1 MNKHKF
7 RFSWQA
13 FEAESAKDWQEK
25 AKKAEDSGFSAF
37 HLADHYLGPGPA
49 LDAASH
55 PVQNIAAVPAIM
67 AAASATNSI
76 KVGCRVFCTSYRPAG
91 VLAKEAMTID
101 FLTEGRLELG
111 LGAGWVTS
119 EYEALGIPF
128 DPPGKRITRLE
139 DTIAVV
145 KAHMK
150 GEDLNFNG
158 DQVKASG
165 YQGLPASPSGKVPL
179 MIGGG
184 APRVLGIAGREA
196 DIVSINYNNSSG
208 HLAGSRETDTA
219 EATLKKI
226 EWIKEGAGNRFDDIE
241 LEIGAYLT
249 IVTDNQTET
258 AKSFTDM
265 LGMSVEE
272 VLSFPHAL
280 IGSVDYICEELEKRR
295 ELFGITYI
303 SFPDSAAESAIPIV
317 EKLSGK

>member
-139 DTIAVV
+139 ETIAVV

-184 APRVLGIAGREA
+184 APRILGIAGREA

-258 AKSFTDM
+258 ANSFTDM

>member
-1 MNKHKF
+1 MSKNKF

-13 FEAESAKDWQEK
+13 FEANSAQEWKEK

-49 LDAASH
+49 LEAAAH

-67 AAASATNSI
+67 SAASATNSI

-111 LGAGWVTS
+111 LGAGWVAS
-119 EYEALGIPF
+119 EYEALGIAF
-128 DPPGKRITRLE
+128 DPPGKRIKRLE
-139 DTIAVV
+139 ETISIV
-145 KAHMK
+145 KSHMK
-150 GEDLNFNG
+150 GDNLNFTG
-158 DQVKASG
+158 EEVKATG
-165 YQGLPASPSGKVPL
+165 YQSLPAAVKGKVPL

-184 APRVLGIAGREA
+184 APRILGIAGREA
-196 DIVSINYNNSSG
+196 DIVSINYNNSAG

-219 EATLKKI
+219 NETQKKI
-226 EWIKEGAGNRFDDIE
+226 QWVKDGAGNRFEELE

-249 IVTDNQTET
+249 VVTDKQTET
-258 AKSFTDM
+258 AQYFSDM
-265 LGMSVEE
+265 LGMSEE
-272 VLSFPHAL
+272 EILSFPHAL

-295 ELFGITYI
+295 ELYGISYI
-303 SFPDSAAESAIPIV
+303 SFPDNAAESAIPIV

>member
-139 DTIAVV
+139 ETIAVV

-184 APRVLGIAGREA
+184 APRILGIAGREA

-303 SFPDSAAESAIPIV
+303 SFPDNAAESAIPIV

>member
-139 DTIAVV
+139 ETIAVV

-226 EWIKEGAGNRFDDIE
+226 EWIKEGAGNRFNDIE
-241 LEIGAYLT
+241 LEVGAYLT

>member
-139 DTIAVV
+139 ETIAVV

-184 APRVLGIAGREA
+184 APRILGIAGREA

-249 IVTDNQTET
+249 IVTDNQIET

-295 ELFGITYI
+295 ELYGITYI
-303 SFPDSAAESAIPIV
+303 SFPDNAAESAIPIV

>member
-1 MNKHKF
+1 
-7 RFSWQA
+7 
-13 FEAESAKDWQEK
+13 
-25 AKKAEDSGFSAF
+25 
-37 HLADHYLGPGPA
+37 
-49 LDAASH
+49 
-55 PVQNIAAVPAIM
+55 VPAIM

-139 DTIAVV
+139 ETIAVV

-184 APRVLGIAGREA
+184 APRILGIAGREA

-295 ELFGITYI
+295 ELFGIPYI

>member
-139 DTIAVV
+139 ETIAIV

-184 APRVLGIAGREA
+184 APRILGIAGREA

>member
-91 VLAKEAMTID
+91 VLAKEAMTLD

-139 DTIAVV
+139 ETIAVV

-226 EWIKEGAGNRFDDIE
+226 EWIKEGAGNRFNDIE

>member
-139 DTIAVV
+139 ETIAVV

-184 APRVLGIAGREA
+184 APRILGIAGREA

-219 EATLKKI
+219 EATLKKS

-258 AKSFTDM
+258 ANSFTDM

>member
-139 DTIAVV
+139 ETIAVV

-184 APRVLGIAGREA
+184 APRILGIAGREA

-249 IVTDNQTET
+249 VVTDNQTET
-258 AKSFTDM
+258 AESFTDM

>member
-139 DTIAVV
+139 ETIAVV

-226 EWIKEGAGNRFDDIE
+226 EWIKEGAGNRFNDIE
-241 LEIGAYLT
+241 LEVGAYLT

-303 SFPDSAAESAIPIV
+303 SFPDNAAESAIPIV

>member
-1 MNKHKF
+1 MSKHKF

-13 FEAESAKDWQEK
+13 FEAQSAQDWCDK

-49 LDAASH
+49 LEAAAH
-55 PVQNIAAVPAIM
+55 PVQNLAAIPAIM
-67 AAASATNSI
+67 SAASATNSI

-111 LGAGWVTS
+111 LGAGWVSS

-128 DPPGKRITRLE
+128 DSPGKRIKRLE
-139 DTIAVV
+139 ETIRII

-150 GEDLNFNG
+150 GEDLDFIG
-158 DQVKASG
+158 DEVKASG
-165 YQGLPASPSGKVPL
+165 YQGLPASPNGKVPL

-184 APRVLGIAGREA
+184 APKILGLAGREA
-196 DIVSINYNNSSG
+196 DIVSINYNNKDG
-208 HLAGSRETDTA
+208 HLAGSRDKDTSK
-219 EATLKKI
+219 ETLKKI
-226 EWIKEGAGNRFDDIE
+226 EWIKQGAKERFEEIE

-258 AKSFTDM
+258 AKAFTEM
-265 LGMSVEE
+265 LGMEVDE

-295 ELFGITYI
+295 ELYGINYI
-303 SFPDSAAESAIPIV
+303 SFPDSAADSVIPVV
-317 EKLSGK
+317 ERLSGK

>member
-1 MNKHKF
+1 MSKHKF

-13 FEAESAKDWQEK
+13 FEANSAKEWKEK

-49 LDAASH
+49 LEKAAH

-67 AAASATNSI
+67 SAASATNSI

-111 LGAGWVTS
+111 LGAGWIAS

-128 DPPGKRITRLE
+128 DPPGKRIKRLE
-139 DTIAVV
+139 ETISIIKSHMLGDSLDFIGEEV
-145 KAHMK
+145 KAT
-150 GEDLNFNG
+150 
-158 DQVKASG
+158 G
-165 YQGLPASPSGKVPL
+165 YESLPAAANGKVPL

-196 DIVSINYNNSSG
+196 DIVSINYNNSAG

-219 EATLKKI
+219 NETLKKI
-226 EWIKEGAGNRFDDIE
+226 QWVKDGAGNRFEELE

-249 IVTDNQTET
+249 VVTDSQKET
-258 AKSFTDM
+258 AQSFSEM
-265 LGMSVEE
+265 LGMSTEE
-272 VLSFPHAL
+272 MLSFPHAL

-295 ELFGITYI
+295 ELYGISYI
-303 SFPDSAAESAIPIV
+303 SFPDNAAESAIPIV
-317 EKLSGK
+317 ERLSGK

>member
-139 DTIAVV
+139 ETIAVV

>member
-139 DTIAVV
+139 ETIAIV

-184 APRVLGIAGREA
+184 APRILGIAGREA

-303 SFPDSAAESAIPIV
+303 SFPDNAAESAIPIV

>member
-139 DTIAVV
+139 ETIAVV

-226 EWIKEGAGNRFDDIE
+226 EWIKEGAGNRFNDIE

-258 AKSFTDM
+258 ANSFTDM

-303 SFPDSAAESAIPIV
+303 SFPDNAAESAIPIV

>member
-1 MNKHKF
+1 MIKHKF

-13 FEAESAKDWQEK
+13 FETGSAKEWHDK
-25 AKKAEDSGFSAF
+25 ARKAEDSGFSAF
-37 HLADHYLGPGPA
+37 HLADHYIGPGPA
-49 LDAASH
+49 LEAAAH

-67 AAASATNSI
+67 SAASATESI

-111 LGAGWVTS
+111 LGAGWITS
-119 EYEALGIPF
+119 EYEALGVPF

-139 DTIAVV
+139 ETIAIV

-150 GEDLNFNG
+150 GENLNFIGNE
-158 DQVKASG
+158 VKASG
-165 YQGLPASPSGKVPL
+165 YQALPASPKGKVPL

-196 DIVSINYNNSSG
+196 DIVSINFNNSSG

-219 EATLKKI
+219 EETLKKI
-226 EWIKEGAGNRFDDIE
+226 GWIKQGAGNRFDDIE
-241 LEIGAYLT
+241 LEIGAYFT
-249 IVTDNQTET
+249 VVTDKQAET
-258 AKSFTDM
+258 VESFTTM
-265 LGMSVEE
+265 LGMSAGEI
-272 VLSFPHAL
+272 LAFPHAL

-295 ELFGITYI
+295 ELYGISYI
-303 SFPDSAAESAIPIV
+303 SFPDNAAESTIPIV
-317 EKLSGK
+317 ERLTGK

>member
-139 DTIAVV
+139 ETIAVV

-184 APRVLGIAGREA
+184 APRILGIAGREA

-226 EWIKEGAGNRFDDIE
+226 EWIKEGAGNRFNDIE

-303 SFPDSAAESAIPIV
+303 SFPDNAAESAIPIV

>member
-139 DTIAVV
+139 ETIAVV

-184 APRVLGIAGREA
+184 APRILGIAGREA

-249 IVTDNQTET
+249 IVTDNQIET

>member
-1 MNKHKF
+1 MSKHKF

-13 FEAESAKDWQEK
+13 FEANSAKEWKEK

-49 LDAASH
+49 LEKAAH

-67 AAASATNSI
+67 SAASATNSI

-111 LGAGWVTS
+111 LGAGWIAS

-128 DPPGKRITRLE
+128 DPPGKRIKRLE
-139 DTIAVV
+139 ETISIIKSHMLGDNLDFIGEEV
-145 KAHMK
+145 KAT
-150 GEDLNFNG
+150 
-158 DQVKASG
+158 G
-165 YQGLPASPSGKVPL
+165 YESLPAAANGKVPL

-196 DIVSINYNNSSG
+196 DIVSINYNNSAG

-219 EATLKKI
+219 NETLKKI
-226 EWIKEGAGNRFDDIE
+226 QWVKDGAGNRFEEVE

-249 IVTDNQTET
+249 VVTDSQKET
-258 AKSFTDM
+258 AQSFSEM
-265 LGMSVEE
+265 LGMSTEE
-272 VLSFPHAL
+272 ILSFPHAL

-295 ELFGITYI
+295 ELYGISYI
-303 SFPDSAAESAIPIV
+303 SFPDNAAESAIPIV
-317 EKLSGK
+317 ERLSGK